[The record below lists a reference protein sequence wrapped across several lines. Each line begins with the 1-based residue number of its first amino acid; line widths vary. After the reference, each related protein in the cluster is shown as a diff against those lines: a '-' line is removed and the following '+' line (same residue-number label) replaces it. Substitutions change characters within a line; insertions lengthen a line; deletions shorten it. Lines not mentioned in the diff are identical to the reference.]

1 MAILILVV
9 IACTY
14 NILST
19 IFPLKTHLNNG
30 MQVVIRN
37 GKYRFFPPSL
47 YNRHTQ
53 PNVED

>member
-1 MAILILVV
+1 MAIMILAV
-9 IACTY
+9 ITCTY
-14 NILST
+14 IILST
-19 IFPLKTHLNNG
+19 LFPLKTHLNNG

-37 GKYRFFPPSL
+37 GKYRFVPPSL